1 MNSKQ
6 LFYFVSVAETGSF
19 TAAAQKLGLSQPP
32 LSKQIM
38 LLEEELGV
46 ILLKRGSRKAELT
59 EEGTYLYAVGT
70 TVESVFTK
78 APRRQ
83 RGEVRLLDALA

>member
-1 MNSKQ
+1 MDIRQ
-6 LFYFVSVAETGSF
+6 LQYFVRIADEGSITG
-19 TAAAQKLGLSQPP
+19 AARSLHMSQPP
-32 LSKQIM
+32 LSMQMK

-59 EEGTYLYAVGT
+59 EEGTYLYAVGA

-78 APRRQ
+78 APRKQ
-83 RGEVRLLDALA
+83 RGGATFWTR